1 MAAVKDSPPP
11 ATAASPASS
20 TPEFVEQFPPQKRKG
35 GRKPVYATQEERKQR
50 NRAAQAG
57 MFVVCCQRWLSICQL
72 LTPYSAAF
80 RERRTEYMKKLE
92 TTIKE
97 NEETLSN
104 LSNTARLAQ
113 ETVLMLRYKNSL
125 LERILLEKGIDV
137 KAELE
142 AFGNTY
148 DTPVTSAPTSIGGP
162 LSINGHTAPILGQ
175 PMFKTP
181 DNNPFK
187 VSPSIAPASL
197 SHSSSP
203 TASSAVPTPPDNSQM
218 SYSPRPSIL
227 SNDYSSPHPGSFMTS
242 GFSSGFR
249 NSLGGDEL
257 GKYPPVVSYYDP
269 FPVELCILG

>member
-11 ATAASPASS
+11 AAAASPTGS

-50 NRAAQAG
+50 NRAAQ
-57 MFVVCCQRWLSICQL
+57 
-72 LTPYSAAF
+72 AAF

-148 DTPVTSAPTSIGGP
+148 DTPVTSAPTSMGGP

-187 VSPSIAPASL
+187 VSPSLAPASL

-218 SYSPRPSIL
+218 SYSPRPNIL

-242 GFSSGFR
+242 GFSNGFR
-249 NSLGGDEL
+249 NSLGGDDL
-257 GKYPPVVSYYDP
+257 GKYPLVAFGYDP